1 MYRFIITSLLF
12 LCSLGV
18 FAQME
23 EALAPLDYALD
34 SAEVRELRLEV
45 DNMTFFKDNEFDGNV
60 VKGYSLPGFRLQP
73 RLAYR
78 PIPQISMELGV
89 HATADFPIS

>member
-12 LCSLGV
+12 LCSLSV

-45 DNMTFFKDNEFDGNV
+45 DNRTFFKDNEF
-60 VKGYSLPGFRLQP
+60 
-73 RLAYR
+73 
-78 PIPQISMELGV
+78 
-89 HATADFPIS
+89 